1 MKNTNKIIAMVFV
14 LVFMFT
20 VVMSSAVFAAPGNDK
35 ANGKDNAIETE
46 KVKGSDKANEP
57 DREEKT
63 KVKETEENNTAE
75 TDDSTVETDE
85 STVEEEKA
93 VKEKDKVMEQKKV
106 LMKQL
111 IEVRKSGDTEA
122 EAQLLAQVNE
132 YKEQLRLMVRNR
144 YTEEEMA
151 QLEQAAEDIEAAD
164 PTLEVL
170 PVEMIISKGKS
181 LKLDIPPVIK
191 DGKVL
196 VPIRTFSQAYGAEVQ
211 WDQEEHAITII
222 KDDIEI
228 VLKTDSSIVFVNGIE
243 TDLGIPVT
251 GINGRN
257 VMPVGFLA
265 EKLGLK
271 VEVDEDGTVE
281 VDDEEDA
288 DEEDET
294 ADTNTEN

>member
-1 MKNTNKIIAMVFV
+1 
-14 LVFMFT
+14 
-20 VVMSSAVFAAPGNDK
+20 
-35 ANGKDNAIETE
+35 
-46 KVKGSDKANEP
+46 
-57 DREEKT
+57 
-63 KVKETEENNTAE
+63 
-75 TDDSTVETDE
+75 VETDE